1 MRKPSS
7 RRQVCPEHPLTWDD
21 VAKMYGAP
29 LAEAI
34 RDLNP
39 VTNDE
44 VQALIASFHMLAAGG
59 TEMIP
64 ASLQQRQQMRRVPIL
79 DAGSRAC
86 LSISDAEGDRPGHLV
101 MRDAVNMVLE
111 LCLRSGDAEP
121 INGCEGWL
129 WGPMGPPLR
138 HDLSVNGISQ
148 QERFEMHA
156 QRLGGT
162 WDASTRKAFETASE
176 QRFKSIV
183 ESGSDALTGMSPAT
197 DNMVAAACLMSQYRQ
212 SLAAVATLASL
223 GDTAGDALKADL
235 SDKAWL
241 ASDAIHG
248 AAIQAMAAAQFMYV
262 KAVADT
268 EDLEERAMEM
278 IRRVAWTEAVVD
290 RWDAKSPEPQ
300 PPRGSY
306 WELEEPHPDQYWTA
320 AFLAGR
326 CQIGYAANGLCG
338 TAAMLMNRA

>member
-1 MRKPSS
+1 MRKPS

-34 RDLNP
+34 RSLTP
-39 VTNDE
+39 VTDNE

-59 TEMIP
+59 AEMIP
-64 ASLQQRQQMRRVPIL
+64 ASLRQRQQMRSVPIL
-79 DAGSRAC
+79 ASASQAAR
-86 LSISDAEGDRPGHLV
+86 SISDAEGDRPGHLV
-101 MRDAVNMVLE
+101 MRDAVTMVLE
-111 LCLRSGDAEP
+111 LCLRSGDAEA
-121 INGCEGWL
+121 INRCEGWL
-129 WGPMGPPLR
+129 WGPMGPPLS
-138 HDLSVNGISQ
+138 HGVSLNGISQ

-162 WDASTRKAFETASE
+162 WDASTRTAFETASE
-176 QRFKSIV
+176 KRFEAIL
-183 ESGSDALTGMSPAT
+183 EAGRDAFTGMSGAT

-212 SLAAVATLASL
+212 SLTAVASLASL
-223 GDTAGDALKADL
+223 GDTTGETLKNEL

-248 AAIQAMAAAQFMYV
+248 AAIQAMAAAQFVYV
-262 KAVADT
+262 RSVMDT
-268 EDLEERAMEM
+268 ADLEERAMEV
-278 IRRVAWTEAVVD
+278 IRRVGWTEAVVS
-290 RWDAKSPEPQ
+290 RWDAKAPEPQ
-300 PPRGSY
+300 TQRGSF
-306 WELEEPHPDQYWTA
+306 WEFQEPCPDQYWTA

-338 TAAMLMNRA
+338 TAEMLMNRA